1 MSRRSKPAKRIPAPD
16 PIYNSVDI
24 AKFINRLMKRGKK
37 SIAQRIFYSSM
48 DKIQE
53 KTKENPIDVFKKALT
68 NATPLIEVKAR
79 RIGGSTYQV
88 PVEVKPDR
96 GQALGSCWLIES
108 ARKRSGKSM
117 IEKLTNE
124 IMDASNGI
132 GASCKKREDTHK
144 MAEANKAFA
153 HYRYYSK

>member
-16 PIYNSVDI
+16 PLYNSVDI

-37 SIAQRIFYSSM
+37 SIAQKIFYSSM
-48 DKIQE
+48 EKVQE

-68 NATPLIEVKAR
+68 NVTPLIEVKAR

-88 PVEVKPDR
+88 PVEVKPER
-96 GQALGSCWLIES
+96 GQALGSCWMIES

-117 IEKLTNE
+117 IEKLTSE
-124 IMDASNGI
+124 ILDASNGQ

-153 HYRYYSK
+153 HYRY